1 QPNVAAACNPLESPM
16 TAHPNKLQRLRHGQ
30 ALALQYAAQVLI
42 NSQREPQIIRRVLSG
57 AQLAATNAVSTT
69 ALGCTYAARMLL
81 PFVVELALKALIAK
95 HNNDQEAWGHRLSKL
110 YDKLPPNVQVELERD
125 FEQIRRT
132 EFPVE
137 TRTARRILADHDND
151 FPEWRYLD
159 DPSELVSGSVDTLQY
174 VACGVLNVYNSR

>member
-1 QPNVAAACNPLESPM
+1 M
-16 TAHPNKLQRLRHGQ
+16 TAQQNKLHRLRQGQ
-30 ALALQYAAQVLI
+30 ALALQYATQILI

-57 AQLAATNAVSTT
+57 AQLAATDAVSTT
-69 ALGCTYAARMLL
+69 VLGCNYAARMLL

-95 HNNDQEAWGHRLSKL
+95 HNNDQGAWGHRLSRL
-110 YDKLPPNVQVELERD
+110 YDDLPPNVQIELERD

-137 TRTARRILADHDND
+137 TRTARKILADHDND

-159 DPSELVSGSVDTLQY
+159 DPSKLVSGPVDTLQY
-174 VACGVLNVYNSR
+174 VVCAILNVYHST